1 MRNNVRTFGPLFC
14 DNTDTEK
21 KPSGCR
27 SIRTAKARYGI
38 PFRLQGNEAAFYD
51 LEGLTVSD
59 CRIVYK
65 NGHVEVLDRYGRF
78 LFSADTVQEAEE
90 DLREWA
96 G

>member
-1 MRNNVRTFGPLFC
+1 M
-14 DNTDTEK
+14 
-21 KPSGCR
+21 
-27 SIRTAKARYGI
+27 
-38 PFRLQGNEAAFYD
+38 
-51 LEGLTVSD
+51 SD